1 MIVKSEKELWE
12 FYKSE
17 LLKDLQAL
25 ENQRKGIVNKLTI
38 MIVIMLCLALGAA
51 LLVSMNFGFIL
62 PAIIAPVIIC
72 GIIGAG
78 LYKFITSG
86 YRVDFKYMVIER
98 IVKFIDEALVYNSS
112 FYIPETIYKMSEI
125 FKMDPDRYRGDDLV
139 KGKMGKTEVEFS
151 EIHSEYKTRDKNGT
165 HWHTIFKGLFFI
177 GDFNKHFTCRMVV
190 LPDTAERM
198 FGHIGKMLQSWNI
211 TRDDLIKL
219 EDVEFEKFFVVYG
232 SDQIQARYI
241 LSPGLMQRITEFR
254 RKTGRDIYLSFQ
266 LSKVFVAIPYRKD
279 LFEPKMFR
287 SVLDFEPIKEYY
299 EDLQLAL
306 GIVENLDLNTRI
318 WTKE

>member
-1 MIVKSEKELWE
+1 MKSEKELWE
-12 FYKSE
+12 FYKRE
-17 LLKDLQAL
+17 LLKDLQGL
-25 ENQRKGIVNKLTI
+25 EDQRKGIVNKLTI
-38 MIVIMLCLALGAA
+38 MIAVMLCLVF
-51 LLVSMNFGFIL
+51 VSVLFLSANFGFN
-62 PAIIAPVIIC
+62 PAFIIAPVIIC
-72 GIIGAG
+72 GIIAAG

-98 IVKFIDEALVYNSS
+98 IVRFIDEALVYNSS

-139 KGKMGKTEVEFS
+139 KGKVGKTEVEFS

-190 LPDTAERM
+190 LPDKAERM

-211 TRDDLIKL
+211 ARADLIKL

-299 EDLQLAL
+299 EDLQLVL
-306 GIVENLDLNTRI
+306 GIVEDLDLDTRI

>member
-1 MIVKSEKELWE
+1 MKSDKELWE
-12 FYKSE
+12 FYKAE
-17 LLKDLQAL
+17 LVKDLQVL
-25 ENQRKGIVNKLTI
+25 EQQRKGIVNKLTV
-38 MIVIMLCLALGAA
+38 MIVIMLCLALVAV
-51 LLVSMNFGFIL
+51 LFLSMNFGFN
-62 PAIIAPVIIC
+62 PAFIIAPVIIC
-72 GIIGAG
+72 GIIAAG

-86 YRVDFKYMVIER
+86 YRVDFKYTVIER
-98 IVKFIDEALVYNSS
+98 IVRFIDEALVYNSS
-112 FYIPETIYKMSEI
+112 LYIPETVYMMSEI
-125 FKMDPDRYRGDDLV
+125 FKKRPDRYRGDDLV
-139 KGKMGKTEVEFS
+139 KGKLGKTEVEFS
-151 EIHSEYKTRDKNGT
+151 EIHSEYKTRDKHGT

-177 GDFNKHFTCRMVV
+177 GDFNKHFTCKMVV
-190 LPDTAERM
+190 LPDRAERM
-198 FGHIGKMLQSWNI
+198 FGHVGKMLQSWNI
-211 TRDDLIKL
+211 ARDDLIKL
-219 EDVEFEKFFVVYG
+219 EDVEFEKLFVVYG

-241 LSPGLMQRITEFR
+241 LSPGLMQRITDFR

-306 GIVENLDLNTRI
+306 GIVEDLDLNTRI